1 MDTVTFITTESGDDL
16 ILSFAVQD
24 LEDPSEI
31 ESLILLRT
39 PKYEFI
45 VEEDERGVS
54 VSFERYAD
62 EEDDYLKAVEYLEA
76 ERTVRLKTLAR
87 EYELNVRKV
96 DAAELKQ
103 MRQILRKMNY
113 DRKFQMSGV

>member
-1 MDTVTFITTESGDDL
+1 MDTVAFITTESGDDL

-31 ESLILLRT
+31 ESLTLLRT

-45 VEEDERGVS
+45 VEEDKRGVS

-76 ERTVRLKTLAR
+76 ESTVRLRTFSH
-87 EYELNVRKV
+87 EYELDVRKV
-96 DAAELKQ
+96 DAKELRK

-113 DRKFQMSGV
+113 DQKFQTSGV